1 MDMNL
6 LAAIA
11 IILLLA
17 IAAIVILTRRRRSE
31 HLAHRFGPE
40 YERTVEQAGS
50 RGKAESELAAREKR
64 VKKFNIVPLA
74 PGEAQRFRMEWQGLQ
89 SRFVDSPQAAVTS
102 ADMLVRDL
110 MTRRGYPVG
119 DFESLAAD
127 LSVDHPVV
135 VEHYRAA
142 HGIALRQERGE
153 ADTEALRQ
161 AVVHYRALFSE
172 LLEVEE
178 PQAAAQRRA
187 ANDRELEKPHRAGFL
202 HPERA
207 MAKDEA
213 SARERGERR
222 NGRQ

>member
-1 MDMNL
+1 MDTNL

-11 IILLLA
+11 ILLLLA
-17 IAAIVILTRRRRSE
+17 IVGIAILTRRRRSE

-40 YERTVEQAGS
+40 YERTVEQMGS
-50 RGKAESELAAREKR
+50 RGQAESELAAREKR
-64 VKKFNIVPLA
+64 VKKFDIVPLA
-74 PGEAQRFRMEWQGLQ
+74 TGEAQRFRTEWQALQ
-89 SRFVDSPQAAVTS
+89 SRFVDNPQAAVGS

-110 MTRRGYPVG
+110 MMRRGYPVG
-119 DFESLAAD
+119 DFESVAAD

-142 HGIALRQERGE
+142 HAIALRQERGE

-161 AVVHYRALFSE
+161 AVVHYRALFAE

-178 PQAAAQRRA
+178 PQAAQRRA
-187 ANDRELEKPHRAGFL
+187 ANDRELDKPRRAGFL

-207 MAKDEA
+207 TAKEEA
-213 SARERGERR
+213 SARDRERR
-222 NGRQ
+222 KER

>member
-1 MDMNL
+1 MDTNL

-11 IILLLA
+11 ILLLLA
-17 IAAIVILTRRRRSE
+17 IVGIAILTRRRRSE

-40 YERTVEQAGS
+40 YERTVEQMGS

-64 VKKFNIVPLA
+64 VKKFDIVPLA
-74 PGEAQRFRMEWQGLQ
+74 TGEAQRFRTEWQALQ
-89 SRFVDSPQAAVTS
+89 SRFVDNPQAAVGS

-110 MTRRGYPVG
+110 MMRRGYPVG
-119 DFESLAAD
+119 DFESVAAD
-127 LSVDHPVV
+127 LSVDHPLV

-142 HGIALRQERGE
+142 HAIALRQERGE

-161 AVVHYRALFSE
+161 AVVHYRALFAE

-178 PQAAAQRRA
+178 PQAAQRRA
-187 ANDRELEKPHRAGFL
+187 ANDRELDKPRRAGFL

-207 MAKDEA
+207 TAKEEA
-213 SARERGERR
+213 SARDRERR
-222 NGRQ
+222 KER